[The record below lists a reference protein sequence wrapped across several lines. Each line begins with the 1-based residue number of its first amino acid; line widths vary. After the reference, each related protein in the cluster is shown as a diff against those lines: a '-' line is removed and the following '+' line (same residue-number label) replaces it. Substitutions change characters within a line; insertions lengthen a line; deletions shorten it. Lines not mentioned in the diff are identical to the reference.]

1 MCLVTR
7 SFVLRFLRL
16 LAGLLL
22 YGLAESLMVHATVGV
37 SPWMV
42 FAQGVANVTGL
53 GIGLLTV
60 LIGGAVLLLW
70 IPLRQRP
77 GLGTL
82 MNVLLVG
89 PFIELGLWLF
99 PDPAVFGATGLG
111 GVLVAVGYFTAGLL
125 LLAVASGVYIGA
137 AMGPGPRDGLMT
149 GLYSRLGWPIWL
161 GRTAVEGT
169 VLLAGWLLG
178 GNVGLG
184 TVAFALF
191 VGPLCG
197 VTLRWFGVT
206 RPRAAG
212 TGSADAGAVGVAAGA
227 TSGEAGAV
235 TSSGASR
242 RLSRRA
248 SSPARG

>member
-1 MCLVTR
+1 MSS

-22 YGLAESLMVHATVGV
+22 YGLAEGLMVHATIGV

-42 FAQGVANVTGL
+42 FAQGIAAVTGL
-53 GIGLLTV
+53 GLGVLTV
-60 LIGGAVLLLW
+60 LIGAAVLLLW

-99 PDPAVFGATGLG
+99 PAPSWFGATGVWAVVVT
-111 GVLVAVGYFTAGLL
+111 VLYFTIGLL
-125 LLAVASGVYIGA
+125 LLAVASGIYIGA

-149 GLYSRLGWPIWL
+149 GLHSRLGWPIWI

-169 VLLAGWLLG
+169 VLAAGWLLG

-206 RPRAAG
+206 RARG
-212 TGSADAGAVGVAAGA
+212 RADA
-227 TSGEAGAV
+227 
-235 TSSGASR
+235 SSGSVTGARPDADADARPAHAVRASSSRPSR
-242 RLSRRA
+242 RPSRRA
-248 SSPARG
+248 SSPSHV

>member
-1 MCLVTR
+1 MSS

-22 YGLAESLMVHATVGV
+22 YGLAEGLMVHATIGV

-42 FAQGVANVTGL
+42 FAQGIAAVTGL
-53 GIGLLTV
+53 GLGVLTV
-60 LIGGAVLLLW
+60 LIGAAVLLLW

-99 PDPAVFGATGLG
+99 PAPSWFGATGVWAVVVT
-111 GVLVAVGYFTAGLL
+111 VLYFTIGLL
-125 LLAVASGVYIGA
+125 LLAVASGIYIGA

-149 GLYSRLGWPIWL
+149 GLHSRLGWPIWI

-169 VLLAGWLLG
+169 VLAAGWLLG

-206 RPRAAG
+206 RARG
-212 TGSADAGAVGVAAGA
+212 RADAGSGSVTGARSDADARPAHAVRA
-227 TSGEAGAV
+227 
-235 TSSGASR
+235 SSSR
-242 RLSRRA
+242 LWRRPSRRA
-248 SSPARG
+248 SSPSHV

>member
-1 MCLVTR
+1 MSLVTR
-7 SFVLRFLRL
+7 SFVLRFSRL

-22 YGLAESLMVHATVGV
+22 YGLAEALMVHATIGV

-42 FAQGVANVTGL
+42 FAQGVAHVTGL

-60 LIGGAVLLLW
+60 LIGGLVLLAW

-89 PFIELGLWLF
+89 PFIELGLWIF
-99 PDPAVFGATGLG
+99 PAPSVFGASGLAG
-111 GVLVAVGYFTAGLL
+111 ALVATGYFAVGLL

-149 GLYSRLGWPIWL
+149 GLHSRLGWPIWL

-169 VLLAGWLLG
+169 VLVTGWLLG
-178 GNVGLG
+178 GDVGLG
-184 TVAFALF
+184 TVAFALL

-197 VTLRWFGVT
+197 VSLRWFGVT
-206 RPRAAG
+206 KAAPGPGRPSRSWMPG
-212 TGSADAGAVGVAAGA
+212 RSRESR
-227 TSGEAGAV
+227 TSR
-235 TSSGASR
+235 SSRSSRSSR
-242 RLSRRA
+242 RPSPRA
-248 SSPARG
+248 SSPARV

>member
-1 MCLVTR
+1 MSFVSR
-7 SFVLRFLRL
+7 SFALRFARL

-22 YGLAESLMVHATVGV
+22 YGLAESLMVHATIGV
-37 SPWMV
+37 SPWLV
-42 FAQGVANVTGL
+42 FAQGIANVTGL

-60 LIGGAVLLLW
+60 LIGGAVLLVW

-89 PFIELGLWLF
+89 PFIELGLLLF
-99 PDPAVFGATGLG
+99 PAPEAFGVTGPVS
-111 GVLVAVGYFTAGLL
+111 VLLAAGYFSAGLL
-125 LLAVASGVYIGA
+125 LLAVASGIYIGA

-149 GLYSRLGWPIWL
+149 GLHSRLGLPIWV

-178 GNVGLG
+178 GNIGLG
-184 TVAFALF
+184 TVAFALL

-197 VTLRWFGVT
+197 ITLRWFGVT
-206 RPRAAG
+206 K
-212 TGSADAGAVGVAAGA
+212 A
-227 TSGEAGAV
+227 TSRSPR
-235 TSSGASR
+235 TSCSAPASR
-242 RLSRRA
+242 PWRRPSRRV
-248 SSPARG
+248 SSPARV